1 MKEPGQDKRE
11 SHESPSLSIPPLI
24 HFDYF
29 VSSTLPLVG
38 FQSYTFN
45 ALNARIDGETNALAN
60 DLTQLE
66 ERLDARIQAVDDK
79 VDALTSEVQFLKG
92 QLPLSVPI

>member
-1 MKEPGQDKRE
+1 MNPAPLQ
-11 SHESPSLSIPPLI
+11 SLFPSILTV
-24 HFDYF
+24 F

-38 FQSYTFN
+38 FQSYMFH
-45 ALNARIDGETNALAN
+45 ALNARIDGETSALAN

-79 VDALTSEVQFLKG
+79 VDALTRAVQFLKG
-92 QLPLSVPI
+92 QLSLSVPIQTGLTRP